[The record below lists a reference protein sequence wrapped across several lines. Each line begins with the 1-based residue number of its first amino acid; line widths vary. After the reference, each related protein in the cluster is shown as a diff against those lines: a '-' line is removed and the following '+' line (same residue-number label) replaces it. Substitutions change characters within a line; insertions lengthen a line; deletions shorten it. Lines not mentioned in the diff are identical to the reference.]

1 MSYKATNWAYELPLK
16 GPAKP
21 LLVALAD
28 FADEA
33 GSCYPGQDRLALM
46 TGLSRSSVQR
56 NLKRLERM
64 GLLTREHRYDKRGYR
79 TSDRYV
85 LSLDTQVLGVTE
97 PTGQRAYWS
106 ERPSLSVTVTPTYR
120 KNHQEEPSGGQ
131 PTPPP
136 VDNSQPTAPSPFC
149 IRHPHGS
156 DRPCTACKIA
166 REEWQGWK
174 PVPGATTKPIIHIE
188 GLCDAHR
195 QPEATCE
202 MCAYERAHP
211 IDGEWALS

>member
-1 MSYKATNWAYELPLK
+1 MSYKAINWAYELPIK

-56 NLKRLERM
+56 NLQRLERM
-64 GLLTREHRYDKRGYR
+64 GLITREHRYDQRGYR

-97 PTGQRAYWS
+97 PSGQSAYWS
-106 ERPSLSVTVTPTYR
+106 ERPRLSVRVTGTYR
-120 KNHQEEPSGGQ
+120 KNHQENHQGGEP
-131 PTPPP
+131 PTPP
-136 VDNSQPTAPSPFC
+136 VDNSQPSPFC
-149 IRHPHGS
+149 DRHPQGT
-156 DRPCTACKIA
+156 DKPCTACRLA
-166 REEWQGWK
+166 REALTSS
-174 PVPGATTKPIIHIE
+174 VPTYTPAAKAVLHID
-188 GLCDAHR
+188 GICDAHR
-195 QPEATCE
+195 QPEDTCE
-202 MCAYERAHP
+202 ACAYERTHP
-211 IDGEWALS
+211 ADSEASFV